1 MASLPMK
8 VFSFSFLVIIDSL
21 WYLVVTVYWITK
33 FAMIYKDFSPIPSKL
48 NKKVNQLDYS

>member
-21 WYLVVTVYWITK
+21 WYLVVTVYWVTN
-33 FAMIYKDFSPIPSKL
+33 FAMIYKNLQSNTL
-48 NKKVNQLDYS
+48 